1 VLYLVSGK
9 EELLRD
15 EFVGQLK
22 ALMRKLP
29 MGEHNIDELG
39 QGASLRDVTTACD
52 NVPFLCEKR
61 MVIARGLVSQAGRSR
76 GRGRRATATAATPL
90 DELLE
95 YLPRLPASTHLVI
108 VEDDASSL
116 QPLASVRGDAVKRD
130 FPRLRDDALPRWIVD
145 RTGRHETRISP
156 RAAAELAQ
164 LVGSDLRALDS
175 ELAKLASF
183 VDAGATVEV
192 ADVRELVAGA
202 GPDIFALHDAVAERR
217 PAAALAAAHGLMER
231 GDEPAEMLA
240 QLAALVRRL
249 LVVKEL
255 VAEHR
260 QLSRDAPALGL
271 TSSPFALQ
279 KLQRQAA
286 RISSADLERSYAL
299 LCGADLAMKTG
310 RMDSELIVELAVA
323 GLVGLL
329 RADATAPW
337 SQPAGPPHAASFA
350 PVP

>member
-15 EFVGQLK
+15 EFIGQLK

-39 QGASLRDVTTACD
+39 PGASLRDVTNACD
-52 NVPFLCEKR
+52 AVPFLCEKR
-61 MVIARGLVSQAGRSR
+61 MVVARGLVSQAGRSR
-76 GRGRRATATAATPL
+76 GRGRRTTAATSTPL
-90 DELLE
+90 DELVD

-108 VEDDASSL
+108 VEEDAGSL
-116 QPLASVRGDAVKRD
+116 QPLASVRSDAVKRD
-130 FPRLRDDALPRWIVD
+130 FPRLRDDGLPRWIVD
-145 RTGRHETRISP
+145 RSGRHETRISP
-156 RAAAELAQ
+156 RAAAELAL

-175 ELAKLASF
+175 ELGKLATF
-183 VDAGATVEV
+183 VDLGSAIEVE
-192 ADVRELVAGA
+192 DVRELVAGSGA
-202 GPDIFALHDAVAERR
+202 DIFALHDAVAERR
-217 PAAALAAAHGLMER
+217 PAAALAAAHSRMER

-255 VAEHR
+255 VAERR

-271 TSSPFALQ
+271 TSSPYALQ

-310 RMDSELIVELAVA
+310 HMDSELIVELAVA

-329 RADATAPW
+329 PAEASATWGRPTQPWHETAP
-337 SQPAGPPHAASFA
+337 SPAS
-350 PVP
+350 